1 MEVTKWAA
9 LTLSQTAFFS
19 SVGVWS
25 PLPAEEEAPMPPLVM
40 GGTSLDSSS
49 TLKRSTA
56 WATSSKALAP
66 SFSLVAWNR
75 NCQCHTRG
83 VVKGDKNVK
92 ALRTLVGE
100 GESREATA
108 NDEATAKK
116 ARENK

>member
-1 MEVTKWAA
+1 M
-9 LTLSQTAFFS
+9 S
-19 SVGVWS
+19 
-25 PLPAEEEAPMPPLVM
+25 PLVM

-56 WATSSKALAP
+56 WTTSSKALAP

-108 NDEATAKK
+108 ND
-116 ARENK
+116 

>member
-1 MEVTKWAA
+1 MGVTKWAA
-9 LTLSQTAFFS
+9 LTLFQTAFFS

-25 PLPAEEEAPMPPLVM
+25 PLPLPLPAEEEAPMSPLVM

-56 WATSSKALAP
+56 WTTSSKALAP

-108 NDEATAKK
+108 ND
-116 ARENK
+116 